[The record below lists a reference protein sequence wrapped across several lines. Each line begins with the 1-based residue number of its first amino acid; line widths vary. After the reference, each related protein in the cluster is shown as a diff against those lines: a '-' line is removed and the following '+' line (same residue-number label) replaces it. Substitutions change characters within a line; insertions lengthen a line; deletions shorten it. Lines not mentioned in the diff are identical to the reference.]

1 MPVTG
6 LLEVIVPQ
14 RLGRPYR
21 WLLSAAWTANIGDGI
36 ALAAGPLLVA
46 SQTDSAMLVAT
57 AALLQRL
64 PWLLF
69 GLWAGALAD
78 RLDRRRV
85 VMVANALRVV
95 VVALLCA
102 AILTD
107 TVSIAVVLATMFL
120 YGVAEVFA
128 DTTSQTLLPALVP
141 RKHLSTGTHRLQAG
155 FLTCNQLIGPPV
167 GAFLFSLG
175 AVFPFLAQVVVVAM
189 AIVLVSRIASSAAPE
204 GAPGLDAHRA
214 DGAPKTHVRRDIAE
228 GLRWVLGS
236 PPVRTLALVILV
248 FNVTWA
254 ASWSVLVLWSRDYL
268 GMTEVG
274 FGLLTTASAIGGL
287 LGTSLYSR
295 LERRFSTTAIMRVCL
310 SLEVVMHLALA
321 FTRQGWIAI
330 LIMFVFGAYAFV
342 WGTIS
347 MTTRQRAVPQKFQGR
362 VGSINMICVFAGLV
376 LGQFLGGLIAE
387 HGGLTAP
394 FWFAFAGAGI
404 TLALVW
410 KQLKHIA
417 HADAGDA

>member
-1 MPVTG
+1 MTG
-6 LLEVIVPQ
+6 LLEVIIPR

-21 WLLSAAWTANIGDGI
+21 WLLSAAWTANVGDGI

-85 VMVANALRVV
+85 VMIANALRVL
-95 VVALLCA
+95 VVAVLCG
-102 AILTD
+102 AIVTG
-107 TVSIAVVLATMFL
+107 TVNITVVLATMFL

-141 RKHLSTGTHRLQAG
+141 RKFLSTGTHRLQAG

-189 AIVLVSRIASSAAPE
+189 AIVLVSRIASSPAPE
-204 GAPGLDAHRA
+204 GAPGLDAHRVP
-214 DGAPKTHVRRDIAE
+214 GAARSHVRREIGE
-228 GLRWVLGS
+228 GLRWILGS

-254 ASWSVLVLWSRDYL
+254 ASWSVLVLWSRDHL

-287 LGTSLYSR
+287 VGTTLYSR
-295 LERRFSTTAIMRVCL
+295 LERRFSVVSIMRVCL
-310 SLEVVMHLALA
+310 AIEVVMHLGLA

-330 LIMFVFGAYAFV
+330 AIMFVFGAYAFV

-347 MTTRQRAVPQKFQGR
+347 MTTRQRAVPQRFQGR
-362 VGSINMICVFAGLV
+362 VGSVHMICVFAGLV

-387 HGGLTAP
+387 HWGLTAP
-394 FWFAFAGAGI
+394 FWFAFGGAGV
-404 TLALVW
+404 TLLLVW
-410 KQLKHIA
+410 RQLENIA
-417 HADAGDA
+417 HADAGDE